1 MTISVRGKLE
11 WLFLLAMLAGG
22 TCVAWGIGRP
32 ESDIVHRNMNYLGLL
47 ILVVASMG
55 TLGALRRSQR
65 KLLMHLGEQLENVQG
80 DDKGH
85 VLLERSDEEGRES
98 RPVSRGLALLGKQI
112 EEFRLANQALAVH
125 ARLARTQQQQY
136 ENILNLVSDAVLVT
150 NRFDE
155 LIYANQAAEHL
166 LGFHLSTS
174 LRRNIDKVLSDGVLI
189 RQIREARTTGLNH
202 PRQVVEHTFD
212 AHHTPQTF
220 RVTLNCIAGPNGA
233 MSAVV
238 AILHDVTREKE
249 IERSKTEFV
258 ANVSHELKTPLA
270 SIKAY
275 TEMLL
280 DGEVSDPA
288 TVQEFYRTISGEAER
303 LHGMIDRILTVS
315 RIESGAVPVSLE
327 PVSMTAVVKQVLNLI
342 APQAQAKRIQI
353 EEDLP
358 PVYYQVEADYDLIC
372 QAVLNLVSNAVKYTP
387 EEGLVRIAVMV
398 DEQRNVVTTEVSDTG
413 VGIPAE
419 DLGRVF
425 DKFYRVRTSSTVA
438 PGTGL
443 GLPLAKFIIE
453 SIHNGSISVISEPGV
468 GSTFSFELPLIT

>member
-11 WLFLLAMLAGG
+11 WLFVLAMLIGG
-22 TCVAWGIGRP
+22 ACVAWGVGRP
-32 ESDIVHRNMNYLGLL
+32 EGDVVRRNLNYIGLL
-47 ILVVASMG
+47 ILVFAAVGS
-55 TLGALRRSQR
+55 LGAFRRAHR
-65 KLLMHLGEQLENVQG
+65 KLLLHLGEQLENVQG
-80 DDKGH
+80 DMDGH
-85 VLLERSDEEGRES
+85 VLVDRSDEDGRDA
-98 RPVSRGLALLGKQI
+98 RPVNHGLAMLGKQM
-112 EEFRLANQALAVH
+112 EDFRLANQALTIH
-125 ARLARTQQQQY
+125 ARLAKTQQTQA
-136 ENILNLVSDAVLVT
+136 ENILGLVSDAVFVT

-166 LGFHLSTS
+166 LGFQLSAS
-174 LRRNIDKVLSDGVLI
+174 LRRNIDKVLFDGVLI
-189 RQIREARTTGLNH
+189 RLIREARTTGLNH

-220 RVTLNCIAGPNGA
+220 RMTLNCIPGPNGA

-249 IERSKTEFV
+249 VERSKTEFV

-275 TEMLL
+275 TEMLM
-280 DGEVSDPA
+280 DGEVDDAESI
-288 TVQEFYRTISGEAER
+288 QEFYKTISGETER

-315 RIESGAVPVSLE
+315 RIESGAVPVALE
-327 PVSMTAVVKQVLNLI
+327 PVSMTAVIKQVMNLI
-342 APQAQAKRIQI
+342 APQVQAKRIQI
-353 EEDLP
+353 EEELP

-372 QAVLNLVSNAVKYTP
+372 QAVLNLASNAVKYTP
-387 EEGLVRIAVMV
+387 DGGMIRIAVLV
-398 DEQRNVVTTEVSDTG
+398 DEHRGVVTTEIADTG

-425 DKFYRVRTSSTVA
+425 DKFYRVRTSCAVA

-443 GLPLAKFIIE
+443 GLPLVKFIVE
-453 SIHNGSISVISEPGV
+453 TIHNGAISVISEPGV
-468 GSTFSFELPLIT
+468 GSTFSFELPLVA